1 MAEND
6 KTIVS
11 RIQHRRGLKQDLP
24 QPLRPGE
31 IGLAT
36 DSRQVYMGGDPDNP
50 LSAPYNAVSYF
61 ENTLGAKDHVVSI
74 ANNQI
79 IAFTVPFLKYS
90 KGEYNGITTVKSWQP
105 TDARSVISSLDLK
118 NRFHSADYDV
128 FNTKITTNIVTTVDS
143 STTGSALAY
152 VTSTAASDSDTL
164 GNIRVGDRVT
174 GNTVPENVCVSSVER
189 DVTGIKVT
197 LTSAQ
202 SLTAGEHITFI
213 PQVAL
218 NFSNYASTP
227 SLTFLGNQTKF
238 LQGSFKSTDVSVH
251 KNGIKLVPEANAE
264 ILNVPTATADYTF
277 DASNVSPT
285 GSHILTL
292 RTRPTP
298 NDDITVCYYSNANV
312 LQAIEGI
319 SNGKVSPGSSVNS
332 FYTAYNIPEYRQIP
346 KENIRVSET
355 TGVGFIGLQQK
366 HIHATHDGANISSP
380 DTLSGMGHLLVSRMD
395 NEQALTNITVNGSS
409 SLTNTLY
416 DVNFVASTDA
426 DMYSIV
432 GDSGIY
438 RYNRVYLEST
448 TSTDYFHDKVFDI
461 ITAAGGGSI
470 TLQVPNTD
478 YQITRSATANIAPIS
493 VYSGNGFTD
502 TTPSQTIIRI
512 IGDSEGISTNDYV
525 RIIADTAATGSDP
538 ANCELH
544 DTIFKVNSSTATYF
558 DLNIDTGNVAG
569 NTIPNFT
576 SNISGV
582 KFVNH
587 GSNVSNVNSTFQMSA
602 PRHGLTTSTA
612 NIQFV
617 SEDNPIGSA
626 DWRSGDYGTLDI
638 SRITSNTVVL
648 TGVSYSPISGNV
660 FSGAGSSEYTPGLSG
675 TFRPVLNSSYS
686 TIDAVPVLAIDLSGN
701 STVKDVITT
710 VNKPKVET
718 KSGGTEHIIFPLLD
732 YLPKTDGTK
741 NQLYLSTKS
750 SYSSVAVGG
759 VEFGVF
765 NDTSNTASKLGLT
778 QGVYTRQNN
787 SVKAKLEQWMNSL
800 VNNREVNLFSNILS
814 GGSLYASLTPNHF
827 NDYIMTIDGT
837 FGEVLFGSRQEA
849 SDFNYIVNSAY
860 SESKFDR
867 SEDNQEGTRGL
878 INLKNNLEIQTRE
891 SASQGEKITT
901 YTSLEGASILQS
913 NDHTNTVFTLDA
925 SRYNSFKL
933 DYTMVESPVGGSN
946 KYMRIG
952 SMDIT
957 IRSDYADP
965 GNAVILNDTF
975 SSHWEVS
982 HSDPVVE
989 PKFTAEVNGSTVN
1002 IKMEQQFRT
1011 PDNPNPLDKVVHT
1024 LDTGLKFK
1032 YIYSRWSSTD

>member
-61 ENTLGAKDHVVSI
+61 ENTLGASDHVVSI
-74 ANNQI
+74 ANNQV
-79 IAFTVPFLKYS
+79 IAFTVPFIKYS

-105 TDARSVISSLDLK
+105 TDARSVVSSLDLK

-128 FNTKITTNIVTTVDS
+128 FNTKITTNTVTTVDS
-143 STTGSALAY
+143 STTGSPLAY
-152 VTSTAASDSDTL
+152 VTSTASSDSDNL
-164 GNIRVGDRVT
+164 ANIRVGDRVT
-174 GNTVPENVCVSSVER
+174 GNTIAENVCVSSIER

-197 LTSAQ
+197 FSEAQ

-218 NFSNYASTP
+218 NYSNYVST
-227 SLTFLGNQTKF
+227 SGLTFTGNQTKF
-238 LQGSFKSTDVSVH
+238 LQGSFKSSDVSVH

-264 ILNVPTATADYTF
+264 ILNVPTATADYTL
-277 DASNVSPT
+277 DGSNVSST
-285 GSHILTL
+285 GSHVLTL
-292 RTRPTP
+292 RTRPTQK
-298 NDDITVCYYSNANV
+298 DDITVCYYSNANV
-312 LQAIEGI
+312 IQAIEGI
-319 SNGKVSPGSSVNS
+319 TTGKIAPGHSVNS
-332 FYTAYNIPEYRQIP
+332 FYSEYNIPEYRHIP

-366 HIHATHDGANISSP
+366 HIHAVHDGANIASP
-380 DTLSGMGHLLVSRMD
+380 DALSGMGDLLLARLD
-395 NEQALTNITVNGSS
+395 AEQGLSNVTVNGSS
-409 SLTNTLY
+409 SISNTLY

-426 DMYSIV
+426 DMYSSIA
-432 GDSGIY
+432 DSGVY
-438 RYNRVYLEST
+438 RYNRVYLES
-448 TSTDYFHDKVFDI
+448 SDSSEYLHNKVFDI
-461 ITAAGGGSI
+461 VTAAGGGSVTVQI
-470 TLQVPNTD
+470 PSISYN
-478 YQITRSATANIAPIS
+478 ITRSAQANIAPINI
-493 VYSGNGFTD
+493 YSGNGFTD
-502 TTPSQTIIRI
+502 TSPSQTIIRFTT
-512 IGDSEGISTNDYV
+512 DAEGVNTNDYV
-525 RIIADTAATGSDP
+525 RIIADTDITGQDP

-544 DTIFKVNSSTATYF
+544 DTIFRVNSSSSTYF
-558 DLNIDTGNVAG
+558 DVNIDTGNVAG

-576 SNISGV
+576 ANIAGV

-587 GSNVSNVNSTFQMSA
+587 GADVSGVTDVFQLSA

-612 NIQFV
+612 NVQFV
-617 SEDNPIGSA
+617 SEDNPIPSA
-626 DWRSGDYGTLDI
+626 DWRSGDFGTIDI
-638 SRITSNTVVL
+638 GRVTSNTVIL

-660 FSGAGSSEYTPGLSG
+660 FSGAGSSEYTPGISG

-686 TIDAVPVLAIDLSGN
+686 TIDATPVLAIDLSGN
-701 STVKDVITT
+701 TTVKDVLTT

-718 KSGGTEHIIFPLLD
+718 KSGGTEHIVFPLLD
-732 YLPKTDGTK
+732 YLPKSDGTK

-759 VEFGVF
+759 IEFGVF
-765 NDTSNTASKLGLT
+765 NDSANTASKLGLT
-778 QGVYTRQNN
+778 QGTYTRQNN
-787 SVKAKLEQWMNSL
+787 SVKAKLEQWMNNL

-814 GGSLYASLTPNHF
+814 GGSLYSTLTPNHF

-860 SESKFDR
+860 SESKYDR
-867 SEDNQEGTRGL
+867 AEDNLEGTRGL

-901 YTSLEGASILQS
+901 FTSLEGASILQS
-913 NDHTNTVFTLDA
+913 DDHTSTVFTLDA
-925 SRYNSFKL
+925 SRYNTFKL
-933 DYTMVESPVGGSN
+933 DYSMVESPVGGSN
-946 KYMRIG
+946 KYMRLG
-952 SMDIT
+952 SIDIT

-989 PKFTAEVNGSTVN
+989 PKFTAEVDGSTIN
-1002 IKMEQQFRT
+1002 IKMEQQFRDPT
-1011 PDNPNPLDKVVHT
+1011 NPNPLDKVVHT